1 MAEVGGGVDLGDRR
15 EESQRA
21 RRQRRVRSGGS
32 GGSGGGGSGGG
43 GGGGGGGLGA
53 RLGRAV
59 PRDARALQRVDDPA
73 SGATTGAGAGWG
85 AGGGCGGSCGGAR
98 LRRPFGPLLPSPLG
112 PGHGA
117 WRRASAR
124 VWCRTYKCVGGCDA
138 APLRRGDGS
147 PPPPNLRPLGWAV
160 AMPLH
165 RRRWA
170 ARSGRVWCVVCV
182 EERPA
187 ASRARLHMHVWR
199 ARPDAGPTRCD

>member
-147 PPPPNLRPLGWAV
+147 PPPPPQFAAPRVGCGHAFTSTPLGCSKRASV
-160 AMPLH
+160 VCGVRGGAAGGQPSETAHACMA
-165 RRRWA
+165 RAARRWA
-170 ARSGRVWCVVCV
+170 
-182 EERPA
+182 
-187 ASRARLHMHVWR
+187 
-199 ARPDAGPTRCD
+199 DAV